1 MLFRVFSGVGGVD
14 VDVDLTCMYVLYHK
28 KHWPS
33 ACSYVVVY
41 FVFVRVLIIGLN
53 YGEEK
58 IWIWKCEKKGM
69 PVLKKQV
76 STIWWMVPEK
86 KQPTKKN

>member
-14 VDVDLTCMYVLYHK
+14 VDVDLKCMYVLYHK